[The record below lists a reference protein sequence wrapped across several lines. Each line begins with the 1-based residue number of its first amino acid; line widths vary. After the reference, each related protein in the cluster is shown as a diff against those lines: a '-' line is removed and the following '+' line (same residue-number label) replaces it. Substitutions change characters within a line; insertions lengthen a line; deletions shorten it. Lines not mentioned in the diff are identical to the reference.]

1 MDNQKRRLTIG
12 VLVSGITDEF
22 TKLICRGAMQMA
34 KQMDVN
40 IVALPGKY
48 IDRDVSDKPDL
59 MYEYQFNTIFSY
71 AKKEN
76 VDAIIVAAGSIG
88 CFAPRENIA
97 QMMKMFD
104 GIPCAVSYTHLRA
117 HET

>member
-22 TKLICRGAMQMA
+22 TKLICRGAMQLA

-59 MYEYQFNTIFSY
+59 MYEYQ
-71 AKKEN
+71 
-76 VDAIIVAAGSIG
+76 IVLYLYRLLRLLSI
-88 CFAPRENIA
+88 
-97 QMMKMFD
+97 
-104 GIPCAVSYTHLRA
+104 VY
-117 HET
+117 

>member
-40 IVALPGKY
+40 IVALPGK
-48 IDRDVSDKPDL
+48 
-59 MYEYQFNTIFSY
+59 
-71 AKKEN
+71 
-76 VDAIIVAAGSIG
+76 
-88 CFAPRENIA
+88 
-97 QMMKMFD
+97 
-104 GIPCAVSYTHLRA
+104 
-117 HET
+117 

>member
-76 VDAIIVAAGSIG
+76 VDAAAAYGMYAIQFTDYEQAKQSL
-88 CFAPRENIA
+88 E
-97 QMMKMFD
+97 D
-104 GIPCAVSYTHLRA
+104 LL
-117 HET
+117 